1 MRTHLHHFFN
11 RSGLTHK
18 RVSSFEEVERLLD
31 AGNKLRI
38 TASTGMNEQSSR
50 SHAVFTLHLI
60 INNEESGVAGSS
72 TAGATDVKDNVD
84 ASAKTGATGTFAMD
98 SVNSTRRAKASLV
111 DLAGSERAK
120 MTGCAGDRLKEAS
133 SINSSLSTLRCAC
146 EGHCA
151 EIGIV
156 NVFACAYCTC
166 FSHSDL

>member
-1 MRTHLHHFFN
+1 VRTHTPHSFN

-18 RVSSFEEVERLLD
+18 RVSGFEEVERLLD

-72 TAGATDVKDNVD
+72 TAGAANANGDDD
-84 ASAKTGATGTFAMD
+84 AGTETGATGTPAMD

-133 SINSSLSTLRCAC
+133 SINSSLSTLRYVCMK
-146 EGHCA
+146 
-151 EIGIV
+151 GIV
-156 NVFACAYCTC
+156 SKLELCMVL
-166 FSHSDL
+166 D